1 MLHGDLGKSMITQMP
16 VLQEVAA
23 LFAATIELAVCA
35 IVFALVLD
43 IPAGMLAAVRRN
55 TVFDHGV
62 MGISLAGRS
71 MPIFW

>member
-55 TVFDHGV
+55 TEFDHGV